1 MGFLYGNTVNHLPLT
16 QFDIFETFPN
26 RKEMQIKV
34 EVPNEEEGREE
45 NNIDYGKYLLVDY
58 SLNNNY
64 SENVRIDKEYYGID
78 YDDTTIN
85 EGIFDLTVWQ
95 VQEQPVY
102 RDDRYFN
109 APKAIAIAR
118 LHSILPTFE
127 SIGKYDIDI
136 LEPISDAD
144 FFGRG
149 KNIWALNDNDN
160 LPARRKIYQIPVY
173 VPIDTILSSIK
184 NEYPNATVPCLNIED
199 VDYYELHV
207 YNIDMTDE
215 EEIAE
220 LDALIEQIIQELNTE
235 SSLT

>member
-1 MGFLYGNTVNHLPLT
+1 MKKLCAFLMIAVLAVTLIACDGNSDQPKNEGKTIYLNYAGTASDKSFNEGL
-16 QFDIFETFPN
+16 FEDFKAA
-26 RKEMQIKV
+26 RKAAGDKNTYVIEYLENEGVEITRDSE
-34 EVPNEEEGREE
+34 EVPSEEEGREE
-45 NNIDYGKYLLVDY
+45 INIDYGKYLLVDY

-95 VQEQPVY
+95 VQEHPVY

-149 KNIWALNDNDN
+149 KNTHRINRESMQQ
-160 LPARRKIYQIPVY
+160 PAHSCDWNRWWSRRR
-173 VPIDTILSSIK
+173 SSFSG
-184 NEYPNATVPCLNIED
+184 A
-199 VDYYELHV
+199 
-207 YNIDMTDE
+207 
-215 EEIAE
+215 
-220 LDALIEQIIQELNTE
+220 
-235 SSLT
+235 